1 MHYKRS
7 FAPLTPR
14 WTFPFQ
20 EQTPSPSFEP
30 STFHLVHEHEPGTD
44 IISDDTT
51 SPMEHAEP
59 CGNDEGHLDRATPE
73 NFRHLLRRSTL
84 LSDIRHVTNSKND
97 GIHEH
102 SRIPKPKGGL
112 SKPAQGGYQLRER
125 LNWDPDTYRK
135 VQDMVHTMCEQYFDL
150 KRSWADQVPAVQD
163 QFRHAVVGWLF
174 SAKLYKPADKDKDRW
189 LTMKVYIPFRERV
202 PLSFPSHYSPTSLF
216 ELLYRMV
223 ARYDPDNL
231 LNLSVQ
237 LLTTHLL
244 FVTNKATLTERWAN
258 TSVVVSEPTQ
268 ASVILVAPERRGH
281 HRRVAWL
288 LLKSAS
294 ATLVRSLNYTQEEN
308 LTGLSPI
315 FADEEQSA
323 LMLRIGQ
330 RTHRLMF
337 ENSGLFYC
345 FLLKS
350 KPSLTDLYY
359 PRVLSEDSLLQ
370 AWETY
375 HIISDFP
382 RMLQGQPV
390 QLDEEQTGLSTVAHP
405 QFDTL
410 SDAATNPTIAVM
422 LNEEEAGLA
431 TG

>member
-1 MHYKRS
+1 MNL
-7 FAPLTPR
+7 APISYLTTPPPPWSMQSHAVTTR
-14 WTFPFQ
+14 TSIPASQSPKEVFQ
-20 EQTPSPSFEP
+20 
-30 STFHLVHEHEPGTD
+30 
-44 IISDDTT
+44 
-51 SPMEHAEP
+51 
-59 CGNDEGHLDRATPE
+59 N
-73 NFRHLLRRSTL
+73 
-84 LSDIRHVTNSKND
+84 
-97 GIHEH
+97 
-102 SRIPKPKGGL
+102 
-112 SKPAQGGYQLRER
+112 PAQGGYQLRER
-125 LNWDPDTYRK
+125 LNWIRIPIGKFRIWSTPC
-135 VQDMVHTMCEQYFDL
+135 VSNTSIE
-150 KRSWADQVPAVQD
+150 RSWPTKFLQ
-163 QFRHAVVGWLF
+163 
-174 SAKLYKPADKDKDRW
+174 YKTNFA
-189 LTMKVYIPFRERV
+189 M
-202 PLSFPSHYSPTSLF
+202 
-216 ELLYRMV
+216 RMV